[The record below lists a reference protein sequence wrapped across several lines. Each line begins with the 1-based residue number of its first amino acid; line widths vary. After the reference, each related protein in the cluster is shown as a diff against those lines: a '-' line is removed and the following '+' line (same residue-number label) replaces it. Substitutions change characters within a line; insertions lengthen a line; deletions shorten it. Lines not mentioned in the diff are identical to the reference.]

1 MKYTEFLVNG
11 KAPWWWHWRN
21 FTPKEVSCKCCG
33 EIWDSKFGTIP
44 PIWFFEAM
52 DALQR
57 LRDKW
62 GKAIVLNCGHRCKKH
77 NAEVGGVAN
86 SQHYTHI
93 AFDCR
98 CPFEEQQDFAQ
109 AAHDAGFKYVLT
121 YPDRGFVHIDM
132 RIGK

>member
-1 MKYTEFLVNG
+1 MKYTEILEHGEPPF
-11 KAPWWWHWRN
+11 WWHWKN
-21 FTPKEVSCKCCG
+21 FTPSEVSCKCCG
-33 EIWDSKFGTIP
+33 EIWGKEQGGLP
-44 PIWFFEAM
+44 PEWFFSAM

-57 LRDKW
+57 LRTKW
-62 GKAIVLNCGHRCKKH
+62 GKPIVLNCGHRCKQH

-86 SQHYTHI
+86 SQHLTHI

-98 CPFEEQQDFAQ
+98 CPFEQQQDFAQ
-109 AAHDAGFKYVLT
+109 AAHDAGFRYVLT